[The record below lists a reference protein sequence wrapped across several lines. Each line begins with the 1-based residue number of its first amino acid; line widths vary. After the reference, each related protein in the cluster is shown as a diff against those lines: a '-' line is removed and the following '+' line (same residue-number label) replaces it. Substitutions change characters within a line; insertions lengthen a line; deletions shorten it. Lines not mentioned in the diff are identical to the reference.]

1 MAPVAAG
8 ETGDTGDTGGEVPA
22 ELLSSEEGGGD
33 SLSVLV
39 LRAKS
44 AILVYWEGLA
54 RNREGPG
61 AGAGAA
67 GAGAGGA
74 GAGLGAGGWTGLK
87 EVGMVWKG
95 EADGDLYGFG
105 VTVVR

>member
-1 MAPVAAG
+1 M
-8 ETGDTGDTGGEVPA
+8 
-22 ELLSSEEGGGD
+22 
-33 SLSVLV
+33 
-39 LRAKS
+39 RAKS

-61 AGAGAA
+61 ASGA

-74 GAGLGAGGWTGLK
+74 GAGGWTGLK